1 MRRRIHL
8 HGAFKGFHD
17 GPIEIEA
24 ETVWEAIEAMTYQVL
39 GFAPDAVTGR
49 KRLKVVGYETIEKL
63 KAFGDKTVDIHVLP
77 ALMFGKDG
85 GLIQTVVGVALIV
98 AGLFMPPG
106 SPWQIAF
113 ISAGLSFTIGGVMQM
128 ISPQPQLGSA
138 NDSEV
143 RSKYLGGI
151 TNTVKIGTPI
161 ALLYGEA
168 LVGGHIMSLNID
180 ATDTGL

>member
-8 HGAFKGFHD
+8 HGAFKSFHT
-17 GPIEIEA
+17 GPIEIVA
-24 ETVWEAIEAMTYQVL
+24 ETVWEAIEAMTHQVL
-39 GFAPDAVTGR
+39 GFQPDPMTGR
-49 KRLKVVGYETIEKL
+49 KRLKVIGYETIEKL
-63 KAFGDKTVDIHVLP
+63 KALGDKTIDIHVMP
-77 ALMFGKDG
+77 AMTFGKDG

-106 SPWQIAF
+106 SPWQMAF
-113 ISAGLSFTIGGVMQM
+113 ISAGLSMTIGGVMQ
-128 ISPQPQLGSA
+128 ILSPQPQLGSS

-161 ALLYGEA
+161 ALLYGKC